1 MDRIMMHAD
10 EDGTKSAAEKTRANI
25 CHMCMKKGELG
36 KDLMYYDQ
44 YKIAVYF
51 SKSRRALCQ
60 R

>member
-1 MDRIMMHAD
+1 MMHAD